1 MAKSTIQAKSKEGE
15 SKAYLWVILDTGGKL
30 HAVAHGDT
38 SVSGLLSKG
47 GLSLALVKSR
57 DAFMKMGATP
67 KITGHL
73 INPSTGKAF

>member
-1 MAKSTIQAKSKEGE
+1 MAKSTIQAKSKEGD

-47 GLSLALVKSR
+47 GLSKALIKSR

-67 KITGHL
+67 KVTGHL
-73 INPSTGKAF
+73 INPMTGQRF

>member
-1 MAKSTIQAKSKEGE
+1 MAKSTIQAKSKEGD

-67 KITGHL
+67 KIVGNL
-73 INPSTGKAF
+73 INPATGKSF